1 LDPLDP
7 LSVVLG
13 VLCTLAVLFVLLIV
27 RTGGNLGRLGLAR
40 RAFGAISRDPAL
52 AAKVNLLLNP
62 PPPEPPRPPKP
73 NPEPVRL
80 LALLQREGR
89 LIDFLMTENIQA
101 AADDQIAAAVK
112 DLQPK
117 WMAALTKYLDLTPV
131 MTQPEN
137 TQVEVPAGF
146 DPSTIRVIGN
156 VTGEPPFR
164 GTLIH
169 AGWRV
174 KEIKVPTP
182 PEGQDEFVLQP
193 AEVELP

>member
-1 LDPLDP
+1 MSEPMYVALGAL
-7 LSVVLG
+7 VVIVI
-13 VLCTLAVLFVLLIV
+13 VLVLALVA
-27 RTGGNLGRLGLAR
+27 TGGNFSRFLLAR
-40 RAFGAISRDPAL
+40 RVFRKISRDEAF
-52 AAKVNLLLNP
+52 AAQVDALLNP
-62 PPPEPPRPPKP
+62 PPPEPPKP
-73 NPEPVRL
+73 NPEPLRIL
-80 LALLQREGR
+80 GLMQREGR
-89 LIDFLMTENIQA
+89 LIDFLMTENIQS

-117 WMAALTKYLDLTPV
+117 WMATLTKHLVLVPV

-137 TQVEVPAGF
+137 SQVEVPAGF
-146 DPSTIRVIGN
+146 DPSAIRVVGN

-174 KEIKVPTP
+174 REIKVPTP
-182 PEGQDEFVLQP
+182 PEGVDEFVLQP

>member
-1 LDPLDP
+1 MSDPMYAALGA
-7 LSVVLG
+7 LGVIVIVIVVL
-13 VLCTLAVLFVLLIV
+13 LAA
-27 RTGGNLGRLGLAR
+27 TGGNFGRFGLAW
-40 RAFGAISRDPAL
+40 RAFTKTARDEAF
-52 AAKVNLLLNP
+52 AAKVDALINP
-62 PPPEPPRPPKP
+62 PPPPPPKP
-73 NPEPVRL
+73 NPEPLRI

-89 LIDFLMTENIQA
+89 LIDFLMTENIQSS
-101 AADDQIAAAVK
+101 DDGQIAAAVK

-117 WMAALTKYLDLTPV
+117 WMATLTKHLVLVPV
-131 MTQPEN
+131 MTQPESS
-137 TQVEVPAGF
+137 QVEVPAGF
-146 DPSTIRVIGN
+146 DPSAIRVVGN

-174 KEIKVPTP
+174 REIKVPTP